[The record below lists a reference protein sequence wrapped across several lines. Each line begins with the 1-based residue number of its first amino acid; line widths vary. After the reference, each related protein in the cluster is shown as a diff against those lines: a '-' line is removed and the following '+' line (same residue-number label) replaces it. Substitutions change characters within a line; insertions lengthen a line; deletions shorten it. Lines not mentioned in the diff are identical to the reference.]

1 MYIVDNT
8 YISPPIVKYLIMNY
22 NMCSKKEIHFFSV
35 EENGELGLRKTH
47 DYYHQVQGQLYILD
61 AESADLMVCTPKGS
75 HVLKI
80 PKDPSWKPNVDKLIK
95 FYFNTF
101 LDLF

>member
-8 YISPPIVKYLIMNY
+8 NISPQIVKYLIMIY
-22 NMCSKKEIHFFSV
+22 KMCFKKEKHFFQWKKM
-35 EENGELGLRKTH
+35 ENWDCVRHMTTTIRCRASFTFLM
-47 DYYHQVQGQLYILD
+47 Q
-61 AESADLMVCTPKGS
+61 SADLMVWTPKGS
-75 HVLKI
+75 NVLKI
-80 PKDPSWKPNVDKLIK
+80 PKDPSWKSNVDKLIK